1 MVGGVLV
8 FHIRLWR
15 SLGAR
20 SESVVETGGGE
31 QVRNAGR
38 REPPDSGG
46 QGFEERKTETRPGR
60 RETEAQASDLA
71 ETGRSRNNPD
81 ELPGSPTNQISE
93 GTTQGF

>member
-1 MVGGVLV
+1 ME
-8 FHIRLWR
+8 F
-15 SLGAR
+15 SFFTSDSGAVWER
-20 SESVVETGGGE
+20 GLKAWSRREAGE